1 MEAEL
6 IKKIA
11 KIEAVDLLMKKY
23 CWNGSG
29 IDDKILL
36 IWKQDWW
43 KHIGEMEVG
52 LMKNIP
58 EMEAGLMK
66 NIADFFNESGIF

>member
-1 MEAEL
+1 MEAKL

-11 KIEAVDLLMKKY
+11 KIEAVLMKEY
-23 CWNGSG
+23 WWNGSG

-36 IWKQDWW
+36 MWKRDWW
-43 KHIGEMEVG
+43 KHIGDMEVG

-58 EMEAGLMK
+58 VMEAGLMK
-66 NIADFFNESGIF
+66 NIADFF

>member
-1 MEAEL
+1 
-6 IKKIA
+6 
-11 KIEAVDLLMKKY
+11 
-23 CWNGSG
+23 
-29 IDDKILL
+29 
-36 IWKQDWW
+36 
-43 KHIGEMEVG
+43 MEVG